1 MELFLELEAVY
12 IVIGIFI
19 LSVTAFVTT
28 RDFMPKVAFKRG
40 MLSVGIFVLIMI
52 TLHYSA
58 TTSRMQNVEEMF
70 NAGEEIICEN
80 KMKRTVSRSVI
91 LSKAL
96 GWRVEDHL
104 FKNSDYERDFHTSR
118 CIEWTG
124 SDMKMEEEEKQKKE
138 AK

>member
-40 MLSVGIFVLIMI
+40 MLSVGAFVVIMI
-52 TLHYSA
+52 ALHYSA
-58 TTSRMQNVEEMF
+58 TTSRMQNVQEMF

-80 KMKRTVSRSVI
+80 KMKRTVARSVI

-124 SDMKMEEEEKQKKE
+124 SDLKMEEEEKQKKE
-138 AK
+138 TK

>member
-1 MELFLELEAVY
+1 MELFLELEIVY

-19 LSVTAFVTT
+19 LSVTAIVTT

-40 MLSVGIFVLIMI
+40 MLSVGAFVVIMI
-52 TLHYSA
+52 ALHYNA

-70 NAGEEIICEN
+70 NSGEEIICEN
-80 KMKRTVSRSVI
+80 KMKRTVARSVI
-91 LSKAL
+91 LSKEL
-96 GWRVEDHL
+96 GWIVEEHL

-138 AK
+138 TK

>member
-40 MLSVGIFVLIMI
+40 MLSVGAFVVIMI
-52 TLHYSA
+52 ALHYSA
-58 TTSRMQNVEEMF
+58 TTSRMQNVQEMF

-118 CIEWTG
+118 CVEWTG
-124 SDMKMEEEEKQKKE
+124 SDLKMEAEEKQKKE
-138 AK
+138 TK

>member
-40 MLSVGIFVLIMI
+40 MLSVGAFVLIMI
-52 TLHYSA
+52 ALHYNA

-96 GWRVEDHL
+96 GWRVEDNL

>member
-40 MLSVGIFVLIMI
+40 MLSVGVFVVIMI
-52 TLHYSA
+52 ALHYSA

-70 NAGEEIICEN
+70 HAGEEIICEN

-118 CIEWTG
+118 CVEWTG
-124 SDMKMEEEEKQKKE
+124 SDMKKEEEEKQKKE

>member
-19 LSVTAFVTT
+19 LSVAAFVTT
-28 RDFMPKVAFKRG
+28 RDFMPKGAFKKG
-40 MLSVGIFVLIMI
+40 MLSVGAFVLIMI
-52 TLHYSA
+52 TLHYNA

-80 KMKRTVSRSVI
+80 KMKRTVARSVI

-118 CIEWTG
+118 CIEWTD
-124 SDMKMEEEEKQKKE
+124 SDLKMEEEAKQKKE
-138 AK
+138 IE

>member
-40 MLSVGIFVLIMI
+40 MLSVGAFVLIMI
-52 TLHYSA
+52 ALHYNA

-80 KMKRTVSRSVI
+80 KMKRTVARSVI